1 MALPTFT
8 DPLAA
13 REAGYDAI
21 PLTFGGIVYVSDAGK
36 ELLANGGGAA
46 PGNATTATAGVVKK
60 GVAVAPCT
68 VAADGTSA
76 GTQLN
81 ALIAS
86 LKTAGVIS

>member
-13 REAGYDAI
+13 REAGYDAV
-21 PLTFGGIVYVSDAGK
+21 PLTFGGILYVSDAGK
-36 ELLANGGGAA
+36 ELLANGA
-46 PGNATTATAGVVKK
+46 PGATAATTATAGVVKK

>member
-8 DPLAA
+8 NPLAA
-13 REAGYDAI
+13 REAGYDAV
-21 PLTFGGIVYVSDAGK
+21 PLTFGGIVYISDAGK
-36 ELLANGGGAA
+36 ELLANGAPAA
-46 PGNATTATAGVVKK
+46 TAATASTAGVVKK